1 MNKDVIYIE
10 PEDDI
15 TDIVAKVKNSKEKIV
30 ALVPPK
36 KPEVL
41 QSSVNMK
48 LIAKAGTSEGKSVV
62 LVTTDPAVLKLA
74 AVVKMPVTKN
84 LQSAPVIPMVE
95 PAEETVVVEDIVE
108 ENGEVKAEEVSLEEN
123 NEASAESDTEGA
135 KGETSEN
142 VAEKLD
148 NSATTD
154 DEESRDK
161 KADEKSKK
169 EKKEKKTSENPVI
182 AWIQTHKPIV
192 IGGAVALV
200 ALIIFVV
207 WAFGI
212 APAAK
217 VIVGIRTT
225 TSNFSENATFS
236 TVATDEN
243 ASEGKFYLAEQKSES
258 KQEVEFTATGKKNVG
273 EKASGEV
280 VIYAYFRN
288 EGAIAVNAGS
298 VFSNNGLS
306 YISQKDASLSW
317 NGKDTTKCDNNGQAS
332 AITSG
337 CLVSTRVPVVAEESG
352 TRYNIAANNFGWTTA
367 ADVSAYTDKS
377 MNGGTDET
385 ITVVQQSDIDEAK
398 KKLETSN
405 ESANRQ
411 KLIASIPEGNLVIT
425 SSFKQTVGDAVSSP
439 AVGEKVEEGKK
450 AKLSVTTTDT
460 VFYVDLT
467 KIEEFIQE
475 KAKLAENYK
484 IYKLD
489 EPFIENFT
497 GADKAYTGKIKA
509 SYVSGPKVTEND
521 IVDIV
526 KGKGVGTAQ
535 HDLSEINGIGKI
547 KIETSYPW
555 VSSVPNDPNKI
566 TVEINVEE

>member
-1 MNKDVIYIE
+1 M
-10 PEDDI
+10 
-15 TDIVAKVKNSKEKIV
+15 
-30 ALVPPK
+30 
-36 KPEVL
+36 
-41 QSSVNMK
+41 
-48 LIAKAGTSEGKSVV
+48 
-62 LVTTDPAVLKLA
+62 
-74 AVVKMPVTKN
+74 
-84 LQSAPVIPMVE
+84 
-95 PAEETVVVEDIVE
+95 
-108 ENGEVKAEEVSLEEN
+108 KAEEPS
-123 NEASAESDTEGA
+123 
-135 KGETSEN
+135 N
-142 VAEKLD
+142 VAEADAESKD
-148 NSATTD
+148 NSKQSDGDSVAPGDESNKND
-154 DEESRDK
+154 DDSDK
-161 KADEKSKK
+161 KSKK
-169 EKKEKKTSENPVI
+169 DKKTKKEIKVSNNLVI

-200 ALIIFVV
+200 GLIIFAV

-217 VIVGIRTT
+217 IIVGIRTT

-236 TVATDEN
+236 TVATEEN
-243 ASEGKFYLAEQKSES
+243 ASEGKFYLAEKKNET

-288 EGAIAVNAGS
+288 EGAIAVNTGS

-352 TRYNIAANNFGWTTA
+352 TRYNIAANNFGWSTA
-367 ADVSAYTDKS
+367 ADVSAYTDKP
-377 MNGGTDET
+377 MTGGTDET

-425 SSFKQTVGDAVSSP
+425 SSFKQIVGDAVSTP

-475 KAKLAENYK
+475 KAKLADNYK

-497 GADKAYTGKIKA
+497 RADRPTRVRLRLHTYQGRR
-509 SYVSGPKVTEND
+509 
-521 IVDIV
+521 
-526 KGKGVGTAQ
+526 
-535 HDLSEINGIGKI
+535 
-547 KIETSYPW
+547 
-555 VSSVPNDPNKI
+555 
-566 TVEINVEE
+566 